1 MTILKNSYDKS
12 KGSAFVL
19 FKVVSGKPSAVET
32 IYLEGMRV
40 TEISPHIL
48 EPRLSK
54 YLSTK
59 DIDQVVVQPP
69 APQPKT
75 VVAAP
80 RKISASGYSDPRD
93 IRDEQEYNYQRM
105 IDEENR
111 KADEA
116 RRKLEEK
123 QFEELTLQ
131 KKMLS
136 IQRRERLKKETYIAN
151 LPAEP
156 SSGDIIKIA
165 VRLPDGARLQRT
177 FNRSDLV
184 EVVFS

>member
-1 MTILKNSYDKS
+1 MK
-12 KGSAFVL
+12 
-19 FKVVSGKPSAVET
+19 
-32 IYLEGMRV
+32 M
-40 TEISPHIL
+40 TEISSHIL
-48 EPRLSK
+48 EPKLGK

-59 DIDQVVVQPP
+59 DVDQVVAQPP
-69 APQPKT
+69 APQPKN
-75 VVAAP
+75 VVPAQ
-80 RKISASGYSDPRD
+80 RKVSASGYSDPRD
-93 IRDEQEYNYQRM
+93 IRDEQEYNYQKM

-184 EVVFS
+184 EVVFC